1 MSSDSMLKQYIPFWE
16 RLSKKEIEQLLSNI
30 SVSSYLKKELIH
42 SGESDCVGILIVVKG
57 RLRVFMLSKDGRE
70 VTLFHMEEGDV
81 CVLSASCIVGAL
93 TFPICIEAEEN
104 AGVLNINTDFFES
117 LANQN
122 IYVENFMYKTAMM
135 RFSEV
140 MWVMEQILFSGLDK
154 RIATLLL
161 EEEEE
166 LCVHMTHETV
176 AKHIGTARE
185 VVSRM
190 LKYFEQEGWVSLKRG
205 SIFIKNQKALEN
217 L

>member
-16 RLSKKEIEQLLSNI
+16 RLSKKEIEQLLSNV

>member
-16 RLSKKEIEQLLSNI
+16 QLSKKEIEQLLSNV

-70 VTLFHMEEGDV
+70 ITLFHMEEGDV
-81 CVLSASCIVGAL
+81 CVLSASCVVGAL

-104 AGVLNINTDFFES
+104 AGVLNINTAFFES
-117 LANQN
+117 LAASN
-122 IYVENFMYKTAMM
+122 IHVENFMYKTAMM

-176 AKHIGTARE
+176 AKHVGTVRE

-190 LKYFEQEGWVSLKRG
+190 LKYFEQEGWVLLKRG
-205 SIFIKNQKALEN
+205 SILLKDKKALEN